1 MPQTT
6 RKKPAIPQDVGA
18 VREPP
23 NTVRAVREP
32 PSVPA
37 PQQEEIQRLLVQLG
51 ISAYYAV
58 IAQGDHVEIHCYG
71 GRVITYPGRGGSAN
85 RPPKDK
91 VTT

>member
-6 RKKPAIPQDVGA
+6 RKKPAIPQDVG
-18 VREPP
+18 
-23 NTVRAVREP
+23 AVREP